1 MESWEGTEWKDTPKN
16 RIKAEARAVLISEQI
31 ENGSFDYLKWF
42 PQGNKAEL
50 FRPPSA
56 TTTKQQTVGEFFKT
70 WIERKKPPLVRPVL
84 HYDYNRQF
92 RRYIL
97 PKFADMPLA
106 EVTLPILEAFR
117 SYLNLEIGLSLKSC
131 RNIIDGT
138 FRGTLSIT
146 KSRYMGTDSPTKTVA
161 SEREIRLGEPLVVAI
176 RSIKPLHVTEKN
188 FAFKNRPGKSH

>member
-1 MESWEGTEWKDTPKN
+1 MACNVKVNRHGYLAFVSIGTVRN
-16 RIKAEARAVLISEQI
+16 RGKGLNGRTRQKTASRLEARAVLISEQI

-56 TTTKQQTVGEFFKT
+56 TTTKQQTVNEFFKT
-70 WIERKKPPLVRPVL
+70 WIELKKPPFVRPVL

-117 SYLNLEIGLSLKSC
+117 SYLNLEMGLSLKSC

-146 KSRYMGTDSPTKTVA
+146 
-161 SEREIRLGEPLVVAI
+161 EIPVYGHR
-176 RSIKPLHVTEKN
+176 
-188 FAFKNRPGKSH
+188 